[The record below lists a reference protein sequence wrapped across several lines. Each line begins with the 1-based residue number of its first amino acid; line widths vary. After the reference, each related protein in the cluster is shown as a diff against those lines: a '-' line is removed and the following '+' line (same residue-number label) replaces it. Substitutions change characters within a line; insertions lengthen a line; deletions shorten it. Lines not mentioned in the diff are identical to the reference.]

1 MSLKILIIYYRAVTV
16 AARSKTSVCGCSLAG
31 TTGLNPA
38 GGIDACHECRVLSSR
53 GLCDGLIT
61 RPEESY
67 RVWYIR
73 V

>member
-1 MSLKILIIYYRAVTV
+1 M

-53 GLCDGLIT
+53 GLCDGPFP
-61 RPEESY
+61 RPEEFR
-67 RVWYIR
+67 RVWCVFEHYQGQQ
-73 V
+73 